1 MNVEN
6 LQNQISELEKN
17 IENLKFE
24 LEKAKNEQNEKQ
36 EKFDYMGNARRLK
49 MVYSC
54 YSQGMTAW
62 EIAEYIKDELGTSVW
77 GAYDFVNCIIW
88 KEREKIKFAKNY
100 LIKSLYKSGFKKSEI
115 SKIAGLSQQ
124 RCGQIVKKGVF
135 KPV

>member
-17 IENLKFE
+17 IENLKYE
-24 LEKAKNEQNEKQ
+24 LEKAKNEPECQNKN
-36 EKFDYMGNARRLK
+36 FDNIEAARRIK
-49 MVYSC
+49 TIYSC

-62 EIAEYIKDELGTSVW
+62 EIAEYIKDELGASVW